1 MGNTDRISS
10 FGNTCFTAE
19 EYEAIQIALN
29 KKLGPEYISQ
39 RAGAGGQ
46 KLAYVEGWKLINLAN
61 ETFGFNGWSHSVTHQ
76 NIDFVDLV
84 GSKYYVGVSAFVKVQ
99 LKDGVFH
106 EDIGYGVSEGMKSK
120 ALSLEKARKEAVTD
134 GLKRAL
140 KSFGQALGNCI
151 SDKDYLKFVTKQ
163 LKTESVQYDVS
174 LMRRPGQKVMLNLQN
189 TKQHG
194 MTNEVLCTNNRQD
207 HVISSSKT
215 PENGSCKRLISETMK
230 NIATNVED
238 LNSNSRKPN
247 QSGTTMTVKYHS
259 KQQEV
264 FSFPPP
270 VRTPSA
276 ASTPALFRPTTKN
289 CTSSVTTPIEN
300 RIQEPIE
307 TVKYHSKQQEVFSFP
322 PPVRTPSAAST
333 PTLFR
338 PATKNCTSS
347 VTTPIENRIQEPIE
361 TVLGDVT
368 RQQDN
373 YSIFPED
380 DPVLWNQ
387 SFGLEEA
394 LSYCSD
400 EFLMRSEPNLENQPD
415 SKSSVNNLISRR
427 DKPELAAANLNPSN
441 SRNINKLSVPCPK
454 TCHPSKTHA
463 VQSENAKKRR
473 LELDTAR

>member
-174 LMRRPGQKVMLNLQN
+174 LMRRPGQKVMLNMQN

-215 PENGSCKRLISETMK
+215 PENGSCKRFISETMN

-289 CTSSVTTPIEN
+289 CTSSVTM
-300 RIQEPIE
+300 
-307 TVKYHSKQQEVFSFP
+307 
-322 PPVRTPSAAST
+322 
-333 PTLFR
+333 
-338 PATKNCTSS
+338 
-347 VTTPIENRIQEPIE
+347 PIENRIQEPIE

-400 EFLMRSEPNLENQPD
+400 EFLMRSEPNLENHPD
-415 SKSSVNNLISRR
+415 NKSSVNNLISRR

>member
-19 EYEAIQIALN
+19 EYEAIQNALN

-163 LKTESVQYDVS
+163 LKTECVQYDVS
-174 LMRRPGQKVMLNLQN
+174 LMRRPGQKVMLNMQN

-194 MTNEVLCTNNRQD
+194 MTNEVQCTNNRQD

-215 PENGSCKRLISETMK
+215 PENGSCKRLISGTMK
-230 NIATNVED
+230 NIATNVGD

-247 QSGTTMTVKYHS
+247 QSGTTMTVKYPS

-264 FSFPPP
+264 FSCPPP

-300 RIQEPIE
+300 R
-307 TVKYHSKQQEVFSFP
+307 T
-322 PPVRTPSAAST
+322 
-333 PTLFR
+333 
-338 PATKNCTSS
+338 
-347 VTTPIENRIQEPIE
+347 QEPIE

-400 EFLMRSEPNLENQPD
+400 EFLMRSEPNLENQPGN
-415 SKSSVNNLISRR
+415 KSSVNNLISRR

-454 TCHPSKTHA
+454 TCHPSKNHA